1 MKITSD
7 RIAITGKPGCGK
19 TTLCKKIAEKARDK
33 TGGLITEE
41 IRESGKRV
49 GFRLEDLAT
58 GETGLLSHVRD
69 CSGPK
74 VGKYSVC
81 LDQLDAFVARAIE
94 SGSKEKDLLI
104 IDEIGPMELKS
115 ERFVNSVEE
124 TLESD
129 TACLFTVH
137 RSSKHPLVERI
148 KDECQLIK
156 LTRKNRDKIFEKIYG
171 SLLQP

>member
-19 TTLCKKIAEKARDK
+19 TTLCKKIAEKTRDK
-33 TGGLITEE
+33 TRGIITEE
-41 IRESGKRV
+41 IREGGKRV

-58 GETGLLSHVRD
+58 GKTGLLSHVND

-81 LDQLDAFVARAIE
+81 LDQLDAFAARAIE

-115 ERFVNSVEE
+115 EQFVESVEE
-124 TLESD
+124 ALESN

-137 RSSKHPLVERI
+137 RRSKHPLVERI
-148 KDECQLIK
+148 KEEFQLIK
-156 LTRKNRDKIFEKIYG
+156 LTKKNRDKIFEKIYG
-171 SLLQP
+171 KIS